1 MSGQSITRR
10 SARTEGPREKLE
22 RGGVVA
28 LSDDDLLA
36 LVLGHGT
43 ARASA
48 AELSEAL
55 LARAGGV
62 HGLIRLTPDEIR
74 QTRGIGL
81 AQASRVLAA
90 LELGRRTVTRHAP
103 ERPQFLTAEDA
114 ASYLLPRYGA
124 FPVERFGLA
133 LLDTKHR
140 LLRAQLLSI
149 GSLDASLAHPRD
161 LFRVAVG
168 GGAAS
173 IVVFHNHPSGD
184 PTPSHEDTRLTMR
197 LASAGQVVGVPLLDH
212 MILTDSRYYS
222 YRRDG
227 ALRDRP
233 L

>member
-10 SARTEGPREKLE
+10 STRTEGPREKLE

-103 ERPQFLTAEDA
+103 DRPQFLTAEDA

-149 GSLDASLAHPRD
+149 GSL
-161 LFRVAVG
+161 
-168 GGAAS
+168 
-173 IVVFHNHPSGD
+173 
-184 PTPSHEDTRLTMR
+184 
-197 LASAGQVVGVPLLDH
+197 
-212 MILTDSRYYS
+212 
-222 YRRDG
+222 
-227 ALRDRP
+227 
-233 L
+233 

>member
-1 MSGQSITRR
+1 MNAESITRR
-10 SARTEGPREKLE
+10 SRPTEGPREKLE
-22 RGGVVA
+22 RGGVIV
-28 LSDDDLLA
+28 LSDEDLLA

-48 AELSEAL
+48 TDLAAAL
-55 LARAGGV
+55 LARSGGL

-81 AQASRVLAA
+81 AQACRVQAA
-90 LELGRRTVTRHAP
+90 LELGRRTVMRHAP
-103 ERPQFLTAEDA
+103 DRPQFLKAEDA
-114 ASYLLPRYGA
+114 ASYLLPRFGA

-140 LLRAQLLSI
+140 LLRAQLLSV

-184 PTPSHEDTRLTMR
+184 PSPSQDDVRLTMR

-222 YRRDG
+222 FRRDG